1 MYLSF
6 CVSGKTCRRNSSPE
20 ILRQS
25 LFKSVSKFLM
35 GEEANRDWVSK
46 ARNFF
51 QKSTLQT
58 SKSSDS
64 VQVDLNLGLSL
75 GGCYTQEIPKENPL
89 IRSAS
94 LNHDLNA
101 LFENEGRGFLS
112 LSRSASMPT
121 EAEQEVRKLKE
132 FQAMKR
138 MAAKKRLVEKHRHSR
153 GGGSEEEKA
162 PAEAQFSNWAVE
174 SASNNTALCRAIE
187 KLKSNANTSPSPKLT
202 IQGLENS
209 AADKVPTLSHPP
221 VASRTTENGKSAYRS
236 TPAVIFEN
244 MINKKQV
251 NTTKSHQDSMVSFR
265 TISNGKPVEHAKTEH
280 ERPSKKAKVSSNGIP
295 DITMAEMMRLMP
307 SVTTTGDGPNGKKI
321 EGFLYR
327 YTKAEVSI
335 VCVCHGNFLSP
346 AEFVKHAG
354 GTEVVN
360 PMKHINVL
368 PATLQAA
375 AKPALNAGP
384 SGEKMERPSG

>member
-64 VQVDLNLGLSL
+64 VQLDLNLGLSL

-221 VASRTTENGKSAYRS
+221 VASRTMENGKSAYRS

-251 NTTKSHQDSMVSFR
+251 NTANSHQDSMVSFR

-368 PATLQAA
+368 PATF
-375 AKPALNAGP
+375 
-384 SGEKMERPSG
+384 

>member
-1 MYLSF
+1 
-6 CVSGKTCRRNSSPE
+6 
-20 ILRQS
+20 
-25 LFKSVSKFLM
+25 M

-51 QKSTLQT
+51 QKSTPQT
-58 SKSSDS
+58 SKYSDS
-64 VQVDLNLGLSL
+64 EQLDLNLGLSL

-89 IRSAS
+89 IRSSS

-121 EAEQEVRKLKE
+121 EAEHEVRKLKQ

-202 IQGLENS
+202 IPGLENS

-221 VASRTTENGKSAYRS
+221 VASRTMENGKSACRANYRS
-236 TPAVIFEN
+236 TRAVIFEK

-251 NTTKSHQDSMVSFR
+251 NTANSHQDSMVSFR

-280 ERPSKKAKVSSNGIP
+280 ERPSKKAKVSSNGVP

-368 PATLQAA
+368 PATF
-375 AKPALNAGP
+375 
-384 SGEKMERPSG
+384 

>member
-1 MYLSF
+1 
-6 CVSGKTCRRNSSPE
+6 
-20 ILRQS
+20 
-25 LFKSVSKFLM
+25 M

-51 QKSTLQT
+51 HKSTPQT

-64 VQVDLNLGLSL
+64 EQLDLNLGLSL

-121 EAEQEVRKLKE
+121 EAEHEVRKLKE

-202 IQGLENS
+202 I
-209 AADKVPTLSHPP
+209 P
-221 VASRTTENGKSAYRS
+221 VASRTMENGKSAHRANCRS
-236 TPAVIFEN
+236 TPAVIFEK

-251 NTTKSHQDSMVSFR
+251 NTANSHQDSMVSFR

-280 ERPSKKAKVSSNGIP
+280 ERPSKKAKVSSNGVP

-368 PATLQAA
+368 PATF
-375 AKPALNAGP
+375 
-384 SGEKMERPSG
+384 